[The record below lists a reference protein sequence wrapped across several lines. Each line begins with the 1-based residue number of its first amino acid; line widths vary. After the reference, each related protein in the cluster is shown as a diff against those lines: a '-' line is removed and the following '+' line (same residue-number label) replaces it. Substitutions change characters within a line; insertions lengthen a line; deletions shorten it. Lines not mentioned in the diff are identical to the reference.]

1 MAANDRKVGNA
12 TVRIFGCARME
23 IYEKQAE
30 IPEEYAAVCGSFSNS
45 MYVHSVVASHS
56 NAEHRNHMV
65 AFASEFSLC

>member
-1 MAANDRKVGNA
+1 MDANDRKVGNA

-45 MYVHSVVASHS
+45 MDVHSVVASHS
-56 NAEHRNHMV
+56 NAEYWNHMV
-65 AFASEFSLC
+65 AFASKFSLC